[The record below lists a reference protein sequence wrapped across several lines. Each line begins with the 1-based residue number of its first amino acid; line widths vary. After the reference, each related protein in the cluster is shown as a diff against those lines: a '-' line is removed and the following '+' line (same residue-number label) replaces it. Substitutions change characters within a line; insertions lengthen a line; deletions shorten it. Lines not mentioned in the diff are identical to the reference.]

1 MNDNEFMKKLQSFM
15 DKFTNSQ
22 PNNTPPAPT
31 VPQNTASSDSKEAI
45 LAEERKRVADLEA
58 LKNGNPAVDAII
70 EPAKANGATVDSIKP
85 YVDAIPQQKNTPD
98 EQPKNMYEQFM
109 AMLQDNSD
117 SGANGVLPTPQAG
130 TKNEAAQKAANIE
143 EVANYANHIME
154 VK

>member
-1 MNDNEFMKKLQSFM
+1 M
-15 DKFTNSQ
+15 
-22 PNNTPPAPT
+22 
-31 VPQNTASSDSKEAI
+31 
-45 LAEERKRVADLEA
+45 
-58 LKNGNPAVDAII
+58 
-70 EPAKANGATVDSIKP
+70 
-85 YVDAIPQQKNTPD
+85 DAIPQLENTPD

>member
-1 MNDNEFMKKLQSFM
+1 M
-15 DKFTNSQ
+15 
-22 PNNTPPAPT
+22 
-31 VPQNTASSDSKEAI
+31 
-45 LAEERKRVADLEA
+45 
-58 LKNGNPAVDAII
+58 
-70 EPAKANGATVDSIKP
+70 KP
-85 YVDAIPQQKNTPD
+85 YVDAIPQQEPATQD
-98 EQPKNMYEQFM
+98 TQPKNMYEQFM